1 MGVVLPRTLVT
12 VLPQDPGP
20 QSDENAVTLSSS
32 SFQLIAALVRRE
44 TAMVYEAGKEYLVE
58 ARLQPLATAAGCA
71 DVDAYISRIGTDLTE
86 RRKALDALTINET
99 SWFRDQTPYQA
110 FTDTMLPQ
118 LLASRATSRRLRIWS
133 AACSSGQEAYSIAM
147 LLDQHL
153 PPGWTVEILATDV
166 STAMLDR
173 VRAGRYSQVEM
184 NRGLPAATL
193 VRYFTRTGSE
203 WEVSA
208 DLRRVVRTQHLNLAD
223 AYAFTAI
230 GMYDV
235 VLLRNV
241 LIYFDT
247 ATKYDILRRMR
258 PHVAPDGYLLLGSS
272 ETTLDMPADVAALWG
287 REQIGR
293 VQTLRPGSGV
303 PRPSSPAFPTTA
315 LPTSPLASTTRIG
328 A

>member
-1 MGVVLPRTLVT
+1 VT
-12 VLPQDPGP
+12 I
-20 QSDENAVTLSSS
+20 STS
-32 SFQLIAALVRRE
+32 SFQLVAALVRRE
-44 TAMVYEAGKEYLVE
+44 TAMVYDAGKEYLVE
-58 ARLQPLATAAGCA
+58 ARLQPLATAAGCP
-71 DVDAYISRIGTDLTE
+71 DVDAYVARIGTDLAE

-110 FTDTMLPQ
+110 FTDVMLPR
-118 LLASRATSRRLRIWS
+118 LLEARERTRRLRIWS

-153 PPGWTVEILATDV
+153 PPGWTAEILATDV
-166 STAMLDR
+166 STAMLER

-184 NRGLPAATL
+184 NRGLPAAAL
-193 VRYFTRTGSE
+193 VRHFTRAGTA
-203 WEVSA
+203 WEVSPQ
-208 DLRRVVRTQHLNLAD
+208 LRGMVTTQHLNLAD

-230 GMYDV
+230 GTYDV

-241 LIYFDT
+241 LIYFDR
-247 ATKYDILRRMR
+247 ATRYDVLRRMR

-272 ETTLDMPADVAALWG
+272 ETTLDMPADVAELWG

-293 VQTLRPGSGV
+293 VLTHRPTVV
-303 PRPSSPAFPTTA
+303 PRPAAAPTAGSA
-315 LPTSPLASTTRIG
+315 LAPSRIG